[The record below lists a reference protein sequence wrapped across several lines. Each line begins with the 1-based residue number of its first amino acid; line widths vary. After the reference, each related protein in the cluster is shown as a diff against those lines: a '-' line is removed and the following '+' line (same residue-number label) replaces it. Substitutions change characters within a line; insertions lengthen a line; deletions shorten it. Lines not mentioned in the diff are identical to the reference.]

1 MLTYAGEHIHHR
13 YKPFVDI
20 LVEGGALVYVA
31 RGTMLVKNAAGP
43 LSTHIRKDEKGQVD
57 R

>member
-1 MLTYAGEHIHHR
+1 MLPYAGEYIHHR
-13 YKPFVDI
+13 YKPLVDI
-20 LVEGGALVYVA
+20 LVAGGALVYVA

-43 LSTHIRKDEKGQVD
+43 LSTPIRKDEKGQVD